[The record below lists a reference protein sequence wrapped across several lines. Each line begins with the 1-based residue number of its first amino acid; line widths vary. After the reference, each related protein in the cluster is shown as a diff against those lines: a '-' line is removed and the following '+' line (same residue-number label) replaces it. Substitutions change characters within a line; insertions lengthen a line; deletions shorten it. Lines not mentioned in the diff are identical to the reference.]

1 MDIRFNS
8 DNAIDGNADLG
19 DKVRERIT
27 ERLETRFG
35 SRLTTIEVH
44 VSDVD
49 GDSNRSD
56 GVEAKIEARP
66 KNGAPIFVSERAE
79 EPFDAVN
86 SALGTMVSR
95 LDTVF
100 GKADR
105 HRA

>member
-49 GDSNRSD
+49 GDSNRSQSTISQSD
-56 GVEAKIEARP
+56 QCQDDPA
-66 KNGAPIFVSERAE
+66 
-79 EPFDAVN
+79 
-86 SALGTMVSR
+86 
-95 LDTVF
+95 
-100 GKADR
+100 
-105 HRA
+105 